1 MLSSRHRG
9 DRSPPVRQA
18 ARLLRDHFPAR
29 ELPRSRQRAGRRPT
43 NARRCTRRRC
53 SQGTTCSRIAE
64 VHRLTLRLW
73 RQRWTIRARRT
84 AAWQG
89 PNNLVAHALSMCSRK
104 HSLPARAIRN
114 GTVAGWKLPAAAPA
128 ASADARSCSA
138 GSVSPVHDGGTGAGR
153 PQAKISYLVGL
164 FGARRSPK
172 GAALTLEIP
181 VLRRFTGNYP
191 NSVVNTPQTQAKFPG
206 ICALRTPNSLL
217 QKQGLSSPLTG
228 SGASACRDL
237 TASRSERR
245 RVIFRGRP
253 RSALLKRD
261 P

>member
-9 DRSPPVRQA
+9 GRSPPVRQA

-164 FGARRSPK
+164 FGAVEKTRTSTGFRPQRPQRCASTNSATTAKSSGCDCRPGGV
-172 GAALTLEIP
+172 GA
-181 VLRRFTGNYP
+181 
-191 NSVVNTPQTQAKFPG
+191 
-206 ICALRTPNSLL
+206 
-217 QKQGLSSPLTG
+217 
-228 SGASACRDL
+228 
-237 TASRSERR
+237 
-245 RVIFRGRP
+245 RP
-253 RSALLKRD
+253 
-261 P
+261 